1 MSIPPFHMAFPVRDI
16 EETRQFYCD
25 VLGCK
30 QGRMTDHWIDIDFFG
45 HQLSAHLRKDSEQ
58 GKHTSE
64 VDGIS
69 VPLQHFGAVLPWG
82 EWEKLAERL
91 KKAGTQFVIEPRIRY
106 EGKVGEQMTMFF
118 LDPSGNAM
126 EFKAFRN
133 PAELFAV

>member
-1 MSIPPFHMAFPVRDI
+1 MIPPFHMAFPVRDI
-16 EETRQFYCD
+16 EETRRFYCD

-45 HQLSAHLRKDSEQ
+45 HQLSAHLRENV
-58 GKHTSE
+58 GKESHTSE

-69 VPLQHFGAVLPWG
+69 VPLRHFGAVLPWG
-82 EWEKLAERL
+82 EMDKLAERV
-91 KKAGTQFVIEPRIRY
+91 KQAGVKFVIEPRLRY
-106 EGKVGEQMTMFF
+106 EGKVGEQKTMFF

-126 EFKAFRN
+126 EFKAFKN